1 MPEDQR
7 DQRLAEELKRL
18 QRLRSE
24 STIFDFEPQ
33 GEPPAKYIITFR
45 GQGITRSLTSA
56 EDIEK
61 VDLHRLEL
69 RLPYAFP
76 ERPPDIRWLTPVHHP
91 NVSFSGLVK
100 LRDVGLPW
108 EEDLSLDIICERLW
122 DMARLAFY
130 DEEKATNYSAKNWL
144 AEQDEIALPID
155 HRPLR
160 DKETPFSSNVVKYE
174 RRGERTTAQAQ
185 TNLREKTP
193 VPSDGRQ
200 EDILFIGDEAPAR
213 QPAAR
218 PQSQPPTRNIP
229 RRRGNDAVVA
239 AMQHDRAADLVDR
252 AGLDNTAHID

>member
-1 MPEDQR
+1 MSDEQR
-7 DQRLAEELKRL
+7 NQRLADELQRLKRL
-18 QRLRSE
+18 RDE

-33 GEPPAKYIITFR
+33 GDPPTKYVISFR
-45 GQGITRSLTSA
+45 GNGITRSLSSA
-56 EDIEK
+56 GDVEK

-91 NVSFSGLVK
+91 NVSFSGMVK

-130 DEEKATNYSAKNWL
+130 DDQRATNYSARNWL
-144 AEQDEIALPID
+144 AEQDDVHLPVD

-174 RRGERTTAQAQ
+174 RLGEAAATTPQTNLQAKTPVNAEGAAQDDIVFIGEETLSQPTTAQSPTAS
-185 TNLREKTP
+185 R
-193 VPSDGRQ
+193 RQ
-200 EDILFIGDEAPAR
+200 M
-213 QPAAR
+213 
-218 PQSQPPTRNIP
+218 PPRRSSP
-229 RRRGNDAVVA
+229 RRRPGNDDDVTYIGF
-239 AMQHDRAADLVDR
+239 D
-252 AGLDNTAHID
+252 

>member
-1 MPEDQR
+1 MSDEQR
-7 DQRLAEELKRL
+7 DQRLKEELNRLKRL
-18 QRLRSE
+18 RTD

-45 GQGITRSLTSA
+45 GQGISRSLSSA
-56 EDIEK
+56 EDVEK

-91 NVSFSGLVK
+91 NVSFSGMVK

-130 DEEKATNYSAKNWL
+130 DEERATNYAARNWL
-144 AEQDEIALPID
+144 AEQVDVHLPVD

-174 RRGERTTAQAQ
+174 RRGDGSAPSTKQASPQ
-185 TNLREKTP
+185 TNLQAKTP
-193 VPSDGRQ
+193 VGSASAQTD
-200 EDILFIGDEAPAR
+200 DILFIGDEAPQQPPSRA
-213 QPAAR
+213 PAAR
-218 PQSQPPTRNIP
+218 QSPPPSRTNRRP
-229 RRRGNDAVVA
+229 RRGNDDDVTYIGF
-239 AMQHDRAADLVDR
+239 D
-252 AGLDNTAHID
+252 